1 MNLDVIFSASEVTSD
16 RVAGKTVVVID
27 VLRATSVMVTAL
39 NNGASRVIPVLS
51 PKEAFEYRASH
62 HEDIILVGERN
73 ASAIEG
79 FDYSNSPLDM
89 VPSVVKGRT
98 LVMTTTNGTR
108 AIRAAK
114 DAAELFVASFLN
126 SEATINILKQRDDVV
141 LIASGNSG
149 SFNIEDTLCAGYMV
163 ELLNSCSDISRELTD
178 AAVAANQLFIDVRDD
193 LHKLAALGNHY
204 RLLKSKGL
212 DEDLLYC
219 FRRDCIDLVCMREN
233 GAIVSQMPQGVY
245 LK

>member
-1 MNLDVIFSASEVTSD
+1 MNLDVIFSASEVTSA
-16 RVAGKTVVVID
+16 RVSGKTIVVID

-51 PKEAFEYRASH
+51 PGEAFEYKASH
-62 HEDIILVGERN
+62 DGEIILVGERN

-114 DAAELFVASFLN
+114 DASELFVASFLN
-126 SEATINILKQRDDVV
+126 SKATAEILKQRKDVV
-141 LIASGNSG
+141 LIASGSSG
-149 SFNIEDTLCAGYMV
+149 SFTMEDTLCAGYMV
-163 ELLNSCSDISRELTD
+163 ELLNSFAEISLELTD
-178 AAVAANQLFIDVRDD
+178 AAVAANQLFADARDN

-212 DEDLLYC
+212 DEDLRYC
-219 FRRDCIDLVCMREN
+219 FRRDCIDLVCTREN
-233 GAIVSQMPQGVY
+233 GAIVSPKTGSVSQ
-245 LK
+245 